1 MKLSNADE
9 NGDDEEDEDSK
20 KISDKINGIIN
31 EGLVDVEPKVSL
43 LKLDGDEN
51 EGKNSNLS

>member
-9 NGDDEEDEDSK
+9 NGDEDDDEDSK

-31 EGLVDVEPKVSL
+31 EGLVDVVSKVSL
-43 LKLDGDEN
+43 LKLDGDDN